1 VAASTGLERSKAPYH
16 GLWTMPFRENTDPS
30 FLWLGPPY
38 RDAFAMLRAAVLQNA
53 GVLLL
58 VGEVGTGKTML
69 AGALAESLRSEGL
82 RVGKLLHADIRPH
95 EFRAGVAQAFGLDA
109 ASESRKVFLTRFG
122 EFLHA
127 AYARGEKVLLVI
139 DEAQS
144 LSVPVLEEI
153 ASLVRAGRE
162 AGRDKVNV
170 MNILLVAQ
178 REIDGVLKRQ
188 GAEVAIVVRA
198 HLGPLEPAQVADYI
212 AFRLRV
218 AGAEHELFSADAI
231 RAIAVAS
238 GGVPRAINRIC
249 DYALQVAEE
258 RKEAVVSLETLRD
271 VPSTFGIVV
280 PVDPAEG
287 VEEPSRGPGTGRR
300 IAYAAVVALVIGAG
314 VMVYL
319 GGRAISV
326 GGRLPHRD
334 ANAATPARLGERAV
348 TAPAIGASVREPVAS
363 PPTIEPAPRTEAVTE
378 APRDV
383 LPARVVEEPKTVR
396 PASDSEEPKTARPA
410 HVQAE
415 PKEVRKPPLPPV
427 RTERPTPRPAA
438 PVAGAMTVKP
448 DIAPPPP
455 ARAAEA
461 SDDPSAII
469 DWVLK
474 RNRAAGEP

>member
-1 VAASTGLERSKAPYH
+1 MAATTGLERSKTPYH

-38 RDAFAMLRAAVLQNA
+38 RDAFAILRAAVLQNA

-58 VGEVGTGKTML
+58 AGEVGTGKTML
-69 AGALAESLRSEGL
+69 AGALAESLRAEGL

-95 EFRAGVAQAFGLDA
+95 EFRGGVAQAFGLDA

-144 LSVPVLEEI
+144 LSAPVLEEI
-153 ASLVRAGRE
+153 AALVRAGRE

-178 REIDGVLKRQ
+178 REIDGVLKHQ
-188 GAEVAIVVRA
+188 GAEVAIVMRS

-218 AGAEHELFSADAI
+218 AGAEHELFTTDAI
-231 RAIAVAS
+231 RAIAAAS

-258 RKEAVVSLETLRD
+258 RHEGVVTLETLRD
-271 VPSTFGIVV
+271 VPSTFGVVV
-280 PVDPAEG
+280 PVDPPKD
-287 VEEPSRGPGTGRR
+287 VEEPAPRSGAGRR
-300 IAYAAVVALVIGAG
+300 IAYAAIVALVIGAG
-314 VMVYL
+314 VMVYH
-319 GGRAISV
+319 GGRAISF
-326 GGRLPHRD
+326 GGRLPRRD
-334 ANAATPARLGERAV
+334 VNAATPARLGERAV
-348 TAPAIGASVREPVAS
+348 AAPAIGTTVRESVAS
-363 PPTIEPAPRTEAVTE
+363 PSTIEPAPRTEGGKE
-378 APRDV
+378 EPRNV
-383 LPARVVEEPKTVR
+383 LPASVMEEPKHARPVSVSEEPKTVR
-396 PASDSEEPKTARPA
+396 PATMPA
-410 HVQAE
+410 E
-415 PKEVRKPPLPPV
+415 LKEMRKPPVPPM
-427 RTERPTPRPAA
+427 RSERVAPAA
-438 PVAGAMTVKP
+438 R
-448 DIAPPPP
+448 PP
-455 ARAAEA
+455 ARTADS

-469 DWVLK
+469 YWVLK